1 MGTNDRLKLAVSWL
15 GELRQL
21 TRDGKDRVTKE
32 QLAAYA
38 KIIAEDFNPLCLTTA
53 SARWVA
59 EQYEF
64 FPAWKPLRAALV
76 QWSIDNP
83 RTAKPA
89 GQLSPD
95 AQEWFDELAGN
106 DAHRQREADRDQ
118 RIRASWA
125 DPGNVRASAQLLDD
139 HPRRL
144 IMGRM
149 LAGLV
154 GRHAP
159 QNLAFLPPGWQ
170 RKETPD
176 AVQQLRFHS
185 EVGGDL
191 S

>member
-1 MGTNDRLKLAVSWL
+1 MAGREQLKVSANWL
-15 GELRQL
+15 RMLREL
-21 TRDGKDRVTKE
+21 TRGGSDPVTKE

-38 KIIAEDFNPLCLTTA
+38 KILADDFGSECLTA
-53 SARWVA
+53 SSARWVA
-59 EQYEF
+59 EQHEF

-106 DAHRQREADRDQ
+106 DAHRRREADRDE

-159 QNLAFLPPGWQ
+159 QNLAFLPPEWQ

-176 AVQQLRFHS
+176 AVQQLRVHS